1 MNYASLKTNIED
13 ICETTFTDDQ
23 LAMFTQQAEQKIH
36 NAVELP
42 SMRNVDSGPLTA
54 TNKFYTTP
62 DGFLYTYSIA
72 IIDSST
78 SHYLLNKD
86 VNFLREAF
94 PVNTS
99 AKYGRPKFYAY
110 HKTTGSN
117 VNLMLAPTPDQNYEI
132 EHTYAKY
139 PTSIVTA
146 GGTYLGDNFDSALL
160 NGALVE
166 AIRFQKGEP
175 DVVAMYEKQYVLA
188 IGLLKNSVD
197 GKLRQDTYRS
207 GQSRQGAG

>member
-1 MNYASLKTNIED
+1 MNYASLKTNIAD

-99 AKYGRPKFYAY
+99 AKYGIPKFYAQY
-110 HKTTGSN
+110 SETQIE
-117 VNLMLAPTPDQNYEI
+117 LAPTPDANYEL
-132 EHTYAKY
+132 EHVYGYY
-139 PTSIVTA
+139 PTSIVSGSTSW
-146 GGTYLGDNFDSALL
+146 LGDNASAALL

-166 AIRFQKGEP
+166 AIRFQKGEA
-175 DVVAMYEKQYVLA
+175 DVVAMYEKQYALSL
-188 IGLLKNSVD
+188 GLLKQLGD

-207 GQSRQGAG
+207 GQYRMDVG